1 MFMSKIAL
9 ANWRSYDSAEFNFK
23 PPTPAGKKPIVLIGA
38 MNGHG
43 KTSFLL
49 SLYLGLFGRH
59 GLRYCEG
66 FRGAG
71 DADTAGYRRAIESYR
86 RIGADPAEPT
96 QVDLTFIPTLR
107 DSEQQKEVR
116 VVRRW
121 FFTGSNK
128 LRQGEGFEEVQV
140 FVDGKPLRA
149 SDSDAAMS
157 AIELAL
163 FPAHV
168 TPAFFFDGE
177 QAQSLIEKMGEEG
190 LRKAV
195 EVMFGMKVVT
205 ELKDSLRTYLSAAHN
220 RAGGRGRSS
229 TIQDN
234 LDAKKKEREAVN
246 DLMGKRQLDLSALRS
261 EHENMSRERSQKM
274 EDLAKYGGAATRD
287 VGDLQRQYG
296 SAEKQKESS
305 EKALTVALGTIG
317 LNLALTRLGP
327 AIRNRL
333 LAEGEREAWEGLR
346 TGTLAKREEVLAVA
360 MPQPS
365 SADPL
370 LGVLSTDVLDKLRTR
385 LLSALDRI
393 YNPPPTNCADDFL
406 LGHIRG
412 EQRARVLTTLDQL
425 TGVGGASIRQL
436 ASQAKDARE
445 QMDDAKSKLERIGNL
460 PTEVKS
466 LKERIEEL
474 NGLIGT
480 SGNRIGQLDNEIT
493 SLKSQLHD
501 LNADVGRLQEEL
513 ARLEPEQAR
522 LAVAERVNRV
532 IEALSDALAPMTAT
546 RIEELVTKHFI
557 SIADERFA
565 EGQIELRQNQPP
577 AIRFP
582 GQNQTSL
589 LEVMSG
595 FESRAFGIAF
605 SLALAEFTR
614 QRIPLIIDTP
624 LGNADSEYRPRTLA
638 ALRRFDLDQIIVL
651 THDEEVTERLFD
663 DLRPFVNQTFLVKF
677 DSVEKRSKVF
687 PDKFFWDPRR

>member
-9 ANWRSYDSAEFNFK
+9 SNWRSYDNAEFNFK
-23 PPTPAGKKPIVLIGA
+23 SPTRAGTKPIVLIGA

-49 SLYLGLFGRH
+49 SLYLGLFGRY

-86 RIGADPAEPT
+86 RIGADPSEPT
-96 QVDLTFIPTLR
+96 EVDLTFVPTLR

-116 VVRRW
+116 IVRRW

-128 LRQGEGFEEVQV
+128 LRQGDGFEEVQL
-140 FVDGKPLRA
+140 FVDGRPVRA
-149 SDSDAAMS
+149 NEPDAATS

-190 LRKAV
+190 LSKAV
-195 EVMFGMKVVT
+195 EVMFGMKVVA
-205 ELKDSLRTYLSAAHN
+205 ELKNSLRSYLSAAHN

-234 LDAKKKEREAVN
+234 LDAKKKERDGIN
-246 DLMGKRQLDLSALRS
+246 DRMGKRQLDLSGLRS
-261 EHENMSRERSQKM
+261 EHEGMSRERSQKM
-274 EDLAKYGGAATRD
+274 EDLAKFGGAATRD
-287 VGDLQRQYG
+287 IGELQRQYG

-305 EKALTVALGTIG
+305 EKALTAALSTIG
-317 LNLALTRLGP
+317 LNLALMRLGP

-333 LAEGEREAWEGLR
+333 LAEGERETWEGLR

-365 SADPL
+365 SSDPI
-370 LGVLSTDVLDKLRTR
+370 LGVLSPDVLEKLRAR
-385 LLSALDRI
+385 LLLALDRI
-393 YNPPPTNCADDFL
+393 YNPPPKNCAEDYL

-412 EQRARVLTTLDQL
+412 EQRSRILANLDQL
-425 TGVGGASIRQL
+425 TRIGGANIRQL
-436 ASQAKDARE
+436 ASQTKNARDL
-445 QMDDAKSKLERIGNL
+445 MDDAKNRLERVSNL
-460 PTEVKS
+460 PIEVQS

-493 SLKSQLHD
+493 SLKGQLHD
-501 LNADVGRLQEEL
+501 LNAEVGRLQEEL

-532 IEALSDALAPMTAT
+532 IEALSDALAPMSAT
-546 RIEELVTKHFI
+546 RIEELVTKHFV

-565 EGQIELRQNQPP
+565 DGHIELRKNQPP

-582 GQNQTSL
+582 GQSQTSL

-638 ALRRFDLDQIIVL
+638 ALRRFDLDQIIIL
-651 THDEEVTERLFD
+651 THDEEVTERLFE

-677 DSVEKRSKVF
+677 DPNEKRSNVL
-687 PDKFFWDPRR
+687 PDTFFWDET